1 MTPRPRRVLVTTLL
15 LASVAAAA
23 AAQEPK
29 SAALAKQLT
38 QLLDAQ
44 KLEAIAAK
52 MPGDE
57 ESYVAALYFSGSQLL
72 VVAAKY
78 SVPVLLNEKLTK
90 KDYRDVYIDLNSASQ
105 PDSKCF
111 IVDLGADGLK
121 AKRDEGQG
129 WDSYE
134 QGNTKISFDGD
145 WKKAKMT
152 EEAYTKVFNDADA
165 RYAKMLSALIA
176 QLQKPS

>member
-1 MTPRPRRVLVTTLL
+1 MCRVLMASLLL
-15 LASVAAAA
+15 LASFTAAAV
-23 AAQEPK
+23 AQEPK
-29 SAALAKQLT
+29 SVALAKQLT

-52 MPGDE
+52 MPGDDE
-57 ESYVAALYFSGSQLL
+57 TYVAALYFSGSQLL

-78 SVPVLLNEKLTK
+78 TVPVLLNDKLAK
-90 KDYRDVYIDLNSASQ
+90 KDYRDVYIDLNSASV
-105 PDSKCF
+105 PESKCF
-111 IVDLGADGLK
+111 IVDLGADGLR

-134 QGNTKISFDGD
+134 QGTTKLAFDGD
-145 WKKAKMT
+145 WKKVKMT
-152 EEAYTKVFNDADA
+152 EDQYTKAFNDADS

-176 QLQKPS
+176 QLQKTS

>member
-1 MTPRPRRVLVTTLL
+1 MCRVLMASLLL
-15 LASVAAAA
+15 LASFTAAAV
-23 AAQEPK
+23 AQEPK
-29 SAALAKQLT
+29 SVALAKQLT

-52 MPGDE
+52 MPGDDE
-57 ESYVAALYFSGSQLL
+57 TYVAALYFSGSQLL

-78 SVPVLLNEKLTK
+78 TVPVLLNDKLAK
-90 KDYRDVYIDLNSASQ
+90 KDYRDVYIDLNSASV
-105 PDSKCF
+105 PESKCF
-111 IVDLGADGLK
+111 IVDLGADGLR

-134 QGNTKISFDGD
+134 QGATKLAFDGD
-145 WKKAKMT
+145 WKKVKMT
-152 EEAYTKVFNDADA
+152 EDQYTKAFNDADS

-176 QLQKPS
+176 QLQKTS